1 MPSREQESS
10 SILSVRLPDELM
22 QRLDR
27 YLDWWEISRRVKS
40 SRNAIIREA
49 LSQWLEVHEHEA
61 GLVHLP
67 ILRQQFQTAV
77 RRLAHGPESVP
88 IARLRQVL
96 QWPRARFDAILEALR
111 AEHQVMLEEGVPGA
125 LSASEIH
132 ESSHVHGRLYS
143 RLRWC
148 D

>member
-10 SILSVRLPDELM
+10 TILSVRLPDELM

-27 YLDWWEISRRVKS
+27 YLDWGETSRRVKS
-40 SRNAIIREA
+40 SRHAIIREA

-67 ILRQQFQTAV
+67 I
-77 RRLAHGPESVP
+77 
-88 IARLRQVL
+88 ARLRQVL
-96 QWPRARFDAILEALR
+96 PWPRARFDALLEALR

-132 ESSHVHGRLYS
+132 ESYHVHGRLYS